1 MFNLG
6 FNESTLFTVGIVMI
20 IIGSVILFLLPSA
33 SSLVRGL
40 GFFIFVGGWLC
51 LGGASSMYLRGT

>member
-40 GFFIFVGGWLC
+40 GFFIFVGGWGC
-51 LGGASSMYLRGT
+51 LGAASSVYLRGA